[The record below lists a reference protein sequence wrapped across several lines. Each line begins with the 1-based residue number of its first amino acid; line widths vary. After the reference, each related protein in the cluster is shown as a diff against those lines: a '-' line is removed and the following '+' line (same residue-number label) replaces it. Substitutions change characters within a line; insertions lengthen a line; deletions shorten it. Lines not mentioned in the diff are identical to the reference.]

1 MKKWLFILLSV
12 SSMMHAV
19 FTDYAP
25 QDQAFFY
32 ESGICLAA
40 QSKIVDWQSLK
51 QVTSVMYHDI
61 QEIQQI
67 VDLFL
72 MMNGTI
78 IEEGVTGADQLM
90 NVISEQIAE
99 HQEYLYIEL
108 DFIALAAACQ
118 ELFCVYLEVCPCQP
132 SLVAFKNCLD
142 SHDTSISIDSKK
154 RLVQSYDDFTIRF
167 NKFQIT
173 VQEIF

>member
-1 MKKWLFILLSV
+1 MKKWLLILLSI
-12 SSMMHAV
+12 SSMMHAG
-19 FTDYAP
+19 FTDYTP

-32 ESGICLAA
+32 ESGICLTA

-51 QVTSVMYHDI
+51 QVASAMYHDI

-90 NVISEQIAE
+90 NVISDQIAQHE
-99 HQEYLYIEL
+99 EYVYIEL
-108 DFIALAAACQ
+108 DFIALAAAGQ
-118 ELFCVYLEVCPCQP
+118 ELFCVYLEICPCEP
-132 SLVAFKNCLD
+132 SLTAFKNCLD
-142 SHDTSISIDSKK
+142 SNNSFISLDSQK
-154 RLVQSYDDFTIRF
+154 RLAKSYDDFRVLF

>member
-142 SHDTSISIDSKK
+142 SNDTSISIDSKK

>member
-1 MKKWLFILLSV
+1 
-12 SSMMHAV
+12 MMHAV

-90 NVISEQIAE
+90 NVISEQITE

-142 SHDTSISIDSKK
+142 SNDTSISIDSKK

>member
-19 FTDYAP
+19 FTDYTP

-32 ESGICLAA
+32 ESGICLAT

-51 QVTSVMYHDI
+51 QVTAVLYHDI
-61 QEIQQI
+61 EEIQQI

-72 MMNGTI
+72 MMNGTF

-90 NVISEQIAE
+90 NVISQQIAE

-118 ELFCVYLEVCPCQP
+118 DLFCVYLEVCPCEP
-132 SLVAFKNCLD
+132 SLVAFTNCLD
-142 SHDTSISIDSKK
+142 SNDTSISVDSKK
-154 RLVQSYDDFTIRF
+154 RLMQSYHDFTIRF